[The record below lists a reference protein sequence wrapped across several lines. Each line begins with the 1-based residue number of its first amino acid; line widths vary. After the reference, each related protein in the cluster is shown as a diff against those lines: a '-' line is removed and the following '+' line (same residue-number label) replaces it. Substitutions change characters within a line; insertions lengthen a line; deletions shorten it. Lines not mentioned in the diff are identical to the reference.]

1 MKGAWP
7 VRTLGFVATAVLI
20 SVLAGCNEAQK
31 QPDPVAERLASLEQ
45 QNAQQAAEIEGLKG
59 ANASLRRNLE
69 VLSGL
74 PDKTSLED
82 LCRLES
88 VSLTRYTGF
97 YDKDEDGVKEAL
109 IVYVQPVDQ
118 QGDVVKAPGAV
129 EISLWDLSQEPDG
142 ARLGQWRV
150 GPKDLQKL
158 WFSTLMRTN
167 YRLVFDA
174 PAGAAK
180 TDKPLTVKITF
191 TDCLTG
197 QVFDNQCAIEP
208 SAE

>member
-1 MKGAWP
+1 
-7 VRTLGFVATAVLI
+7 LGFVATAVLI

>member
-1 MKGAWP
+1 VKGAWP